1 MLPPCLT
8 SCRRGA
14 RKQLGGRT
22 PLRGSLTEKH
32 GALDPLTSLILAVT
46 EQLEAKRDRMPATPL
61 APFVAL
67 TAAPASTAIDR

>member
-1 MLPPCLT
+1 M
-8 SCRRGA
+8 
-14 RKQLGGRT
+14 
-22 PLRGSLTEKH
+22 RGSLTEKH